1 MNEIILY
8 DFFYF
13 HDENKSEAV
22 ETHIPRN
29 RDSKTKKPRH
39 RDSRTKKARHRD
51 SGSKTP
57 QHWETETN
65 KSRHRY
71 PKPFFQRTKSHNIE
85 IPRLKNH
92 DMEIPKL
99 KNHDIKFLRNAD
111 PYTHWYYQHNSWLA
125 LVMYTLVLKPLAF
138 IIFKIRVTWFCL
150 NYFLSNISIIKE
162 AKCIIVAF
170 PASSRVS
177 MTLANL
183 S

>member
-1 MNEIILY
+1 MNEIILC

-29 RDSKTKKPRH
+29 RDSKTKKARH

-51 SGSKTP
+51 SGFKAP

-71 PKPFFQRTKSHNIE
+71 PKPFFQSTKSHNIE
-85 IPRLKNH
+85 ISRLKNH
-92 DMEIPKL
+92 YIQIPKL
-99 KNHDIKFLRNAD
+99 KNYDIKFLRNSD
-111 PYTHWYYQHNSWLA
+111 PYAHWYYQHNFWLA

-150 NYFLSNISIIKE
+150 NYFLSNISTIKE